1 LNDGVLTGAKI
12 TSAGENFNG
21 ILVTGG
27 TYTIK
32 GLNLNFEGNGGND
45 FAGYGAGIMSDGKGT
60 TLILDGAKVSTHG
73 AVRTT
78 VIANN
83 GSNLIVKNSEIA
95 AKTGVLPS
103 DYISN
108 VSPGEMKDAP
118 WMLGINGN
126 VRATNIL
133 GDNTTST
140 YISSSISSDGWG
152 VLSVDSSQNT
162 FVTAINSKVDL
173 TGDSGY
179 GSYAIG
185 NSTNS
190 FYGTTVNVPTH
201 GLIVTGGHGVFAAS
215 TPENVAKLNAD
226 LKLHLSPAELASMP
240 VQQTT
245 VNSARFGVMMWG
257 DTTLKIS
264 DGTVFNTGE
273 ATLLDKGA
281 TSDIDVDGSKGAQ
294 LNTKNGIIF
303 QAIDNDD
310 PGPVMENGTMAN
322 KGVYHDPTTPPE
334 KAKNFDL
341 AAKHKD
347 DMVAK
352 FSNIT
357 LKGDF
362 YNAIR
367 SVVPQMNPAMA
378 GPGAGGDAGGDPG
391 GAAGGPGGGAAG
403 GPGGGAGG
411 AAPAAAPSITGKNL
425 ILTFD
430 KSKVT
435 GVITSASAK
444 HVKDPIT
451 FADYQMLAEVKN
463 TPGAAIN
470 NGVVVNL
477 DNSTW
482 TVTGASYLTSLT
494 IGKGSSVAAPAG
506 QKLTMTVN
514 GKAKPV
520 KAGAYKG
527 DIVLQV
533 AQ

>member
-1 LNDGVLTGAKI
+1 
-12 TSAGENFNG
+12 
-21 ILVTGG
+21 
-27 TYTIK
+27 
-32 GLNLNFEGNGGND
+32 
-45 FAGYGAGIMSDGKGT
+45 
-60 TLILDGAKVSTHG
+60 
-73 AVRTT
+73 
-78 VIANN
+78 
-83 GSNLIVKNSEIA
+83 
-95 AKTGVLPS
+95 
-103 DYISN
+103 
-108 VSPGEMKDAP
+108 
-118 WMLGINGN
+118 
-126 VRATNIL
+126 
-133 GDNTTST
+133 
-140 YISSSISSDGWG
+140 
-152 VLSVDSSQNT
+152 
-162 FVTAINSKVDL
+162 
-173 TGDSGY
+173 
-179 GSYAIG
+179 
-185 NSTNS
+185 
-190 FYGTTVNVPTH
+190 
-201 GLIVTGGHGVFAAS
+201 
-215 TPENVAKLNAD
+215 
-226 LKLHLSPAELASMP
+226 
-240 VQQTT
+240 
-245 VNSARFGVMMWG
+245 MMWG